1 MTKIKQKNKKSR
13 IKNMRNDRIK
23 DLQRQDKQ
31 LTKIR
36 DINIKIIQDL
46 FNGREGRKQRGIYS
60 RKIEKVGMKKFLLRS
75 QDFVHAALEQL
86 KSHFHELRL
95 SPGGRILNPGKI
107 GDYFDALL
115 RIVSNNVD
123 LYVIYDE
130 SQLDGPHLPLSPS
143 YKKEFRQVVARGEAA
158 AVLLV
163 KHPPGETALEIRRV
177 SEKSLQ
183 GLMSLWANEQFHETS
198 SEIRENLKDYLQHA
212 TVKVLHTGY
221 DPEVDKIA
229 ARINQHLEN
238 HGGFEDTHWI
248 RVVKGVAQEV
258 KKESLK
264 QALGVCIPIVVI
276 IKIIEHVLPN
286 ILHAVGGVLDD
297 LFGAIIPDVSQSMG
311 DKELPLGERFKKAWP
326 VLKGGLITLPL
337 AFAMGW
343 FSAKLY
349 GMSTS
354 VVIHMLAGVLF
365 ALACC
370 AGTLGTSIAAF
381 RKAYIAIEKLQES
394 KKHAYLVSQLSN
406 FEKIKLAFNESI
418 MDVPFRMGHT
428 VIGVPFQVAL
438 GIAAG
443 AFGFFHTSLFI
454 MVEGMAETIL
464 GSITTFV
471 YSYITR
477 IKRNS
482 RLRRTNF

>member
-1 MTKIKQKNKKSR
+1 MVNMKNNQTKNRQKQDQQLEK
-13 IKNMRNDRIK
+13 ICDMYIEI
-23 DLQRQDKQ
+23 LQK
-31 LTKIR
+31 
-36 DINIKIIQDL
+36 L
-46 FNGREGRKQRGIYS
+46 FVEREGEKQRYIYN
-60 RKIEKVGMKKFLLRS
+60 RKIEKVGMKKFSLGS
-75 QDFVHAALEQL
+75 QNFVEAALEQL
-86 KSHFHELRL
+86 RAHFKELRP
-95 SPGGRILNPGKI
+95 SPGGRILNPKEI
-107 GDYFDALL
+107 GDHFNALIQ
-115 RIVSNNVD
+115 IVSKNVD
-123 LYVIYDE
+123 LYVIYEE

-143 YKKEFRQVVARGEAA
+143 YKEEFRKIVARGEAA

-163 KHPPGETALEIRRV
+163 KRPPQETALEIREV

-183 GLMSLWANEQFHETS
+183 GLMSLWTDRHFRQT
-198 SEIRENLKDYLQHA
+198 SEIRENLRNYLQYA
-212 TVKVLHTGY
+212 TVRVLQTGY
-221 DPEVDKIA
+221 DPEVDKITDS
-229 ARINQHLEN
+229 INQHLEK

-248 RVVKGVAQEV
+248 RVVKGVAQDE

-264 QALGVCIPIVVI
+264 QTLAVCIPIVVV
-276 IKIIEHVLPN
+276 IKIVEHVLPN

-311 DKELPLGERFKKAWP
+311 HKELPARERFKKAWP

-349 GMSTS
+349 GMSGS

-381 RKAYIAIEKLQES
+381 RKAYTAVEKLQKD
-394 KKHAYLVSQLSN
+394 KKHAYLVSRLSG
-406 FEKIKLAFNESI
+406 FEKVKLAFNESI

-443 AFGFFHTSLFI
+443 ALGFFHSSLFI
-454 MVEGMAETIL
+454 MIEGMAETLL
-464 GSITTFV
+464 GSITTLV
-471 YSYITR
+471 YSYIVR
-477 IKRNS
+477 FKRNA
-482 RLRRTNF
+482 RLRRTKFEP

>member
-1 MTKIKQKNKKSR
+1 MYIE
-13 IKNMRNDRIK
+13 
-23 DLQRQDKQ
+23 
-31 LTKIR
+31 
-36 DINIKIIQDL
+36 IIQKL
-46 FNGREGRKQRGIYS
+46 FSGRKGRKQRGIYN
-60 RKIEKVGMKKFLLRS
+60 RKVEKVGMKKFLLRS
-75 QDFVHAALEQL
+75 QNFVHAALEQL
-86 KSHFHELRL
+86 RAHFTELRL
-95 SPGGRILNPGKI
+95 SPEGRILNPKEI
-107 GDYFDALL
+107 GDYFNALL

-123 LYVIYDE
+123 LFVIYDE
-130 SQLDGPHLPLSPS
+130 NQLDGPHLPLSQS
-143 YKKEFRQVVARGEAA
+143 YKEEFRKIVSRGEAA

-163 KHPPGETALEIRRV
+163 KHPPEETALEIRKV

-183 GLMSLWANEQFHETS
+183 GLMTLWTDEHFQQT
-198 SEIRENLKDYLQHA
+198 SEIRENLSNYLQHA
-212 TVKVLHTGY
+212 TVRVLHTGY
-221 DPEVDKIA
+221 DPEVDKITGS
-229 ARINQHLEN
+229 INQHLEK

-248 RVVKGVAQEV
+248 RVVKGVAQDE

-264 QALGVCIPIVVI
+264 QALGVCIPIVVV
-276 IKIIEHVLPN
+276 IKIVEHVLPN
-286 ILHAVGGVLDD
+286 ILHAIGGVLDD

-311 DKELPLGERFKKAWP
+311 DRELPFGERFKKAWP

-370 AGTLGTSIAAF
+370 AGTLGTSVAAF
-381 RKAYIAIEKLQES
+381 RKSYTAIEKLQED
-394 KKHAYLVSQLSN
+394 KKHAYLVSGLSD

-428 VIGVPFQVAL
+428 VIGVPFQIAL

-443 AFGFFHTSLFI
+443 AFGFFHSSLFV
-454 MVEGMAETIL
+454 MVEGMAETLL
-464 GSITTFV
+464 GSLTAFV
-471 YSYITR
+471 YSYIASF
-477 IKRNS
+477 KRNA
-482 RLRRTNF
+482 RLRHTKF

>member
-1 MTKIKQKNKKSR
+1 MKNNRTKNRQK
-13 IKNMRNDRIK
+13 
-23 DLQRQDKQ
+23 QDKQ
-31 LTKIR
+31 LKKIR
-36 DINIKIIQDL
+36 DMYIEIIQKL
-46 FNGREGRKQRGIYS
+46 FVGREGRKKRCIYN
-60 RKIEKVGMKKFLLRS
+60 RKVEKVGMKKFLLRS
-75 QDFVHAALEQL
+75 QNFVHAGLEQL
-86 KSHFHELRL
+86 KSHFTELRL
-95 SPGGRILNPGKI
+95 SPEGRILNPKEI
-107 GDYFDALL
+107 GDHFNALL

-123 LYVIYDE
+123 VFVIYDE
-130 SQLDGPHLPLSPS
+130 SQLHGPHLPLSRS
-143 YKKEFRQVVARGEAA
+143 YKEEFRKIVARGEAA

-163 KHPPGETALEIRRV
+163 KHPPEETALEIRKV

-183 GLMSLWANEQFHETS
+183 GLMSLWTDEHFRET
-198 SEIRENLKDYLQHA
+198 SEIRGNLRNYLQHA
-212 TVKVLHTGY
+212 TVRVLHTGY
-221 DPEVDKIA
+221 DPEVDKITE
-229 ARINQHLEN
+229 RINQHLEK

-248 RVVKGVAQEV
+248 RVVKGVAQDE

-276 IKIIEHVLPN
+276 IKLVEHVLPS

-311 DKELPLGERFKKAWP
+311 DKELPFSERFKNAWP

-349 GMSTS
+349 GMSAS

-381 RKAYIAIEKLQES
+381 RKAYIAVGKLQED
-394 KKHAYLVSQLSN
+394 KKHAYLVSQLSG

-428 VIGVPFQVAL
+428 VIGVPFQITL

-443 AFGFFHTSLFI
+443 AFGFFHSSLFI
-454 MVEGMAETIL
+454 MVEGMAETLL
-464 GSITTFV
+464 GSLTAFV
-471 YSYITR
+471 YSYIASF
-477 IKRNS
+477 KRNY
-482 RLRRTNF
+482 RLRHTKF

>member
-1 MTKIKQKNKKSR
+1 M
-13 IKNMRNDRIK
+13 
-23 DLQRQDKQ
+23 
-31 LTKIR
+31 
-36 DINIKIIQDL
+36 
-46 FNGREGRKQRGIYS
+46 RKQN
-60 RKIEKVGMKKFLLRS
+60 
-75 QDFVHAALEQL
+75 FVHAALEQL
-86 KSHFHELRL
+86 KAHFEKLCL
-95 SPGGRILNPGKI
+95 SPEGRIINPEEI
-107 GDYFDALL
+107 GGHFNALL

-123 LYVIYDE
+123 LFVIYDE
-130 SQLDGPHLPLSPS
+130 SQLDEPHLPLSQS
-143 YKKEFRQVVARGEAA
+143 YKEEFRKIVARGEAA

-163 KHPPGETALEIRRV
+163 KHPPGETALEIRKV

-183 GLMSLWANEQFHETS
+183 GLMSLWSDEHFQET
-198 SEIRENLKDYLQHA
+198 SEIRDSLRDYLQHA
-212 TVKVLHTGY
+212 TVKVLHTGN

-229 ARINQHLEN
+229 GSINQHLEK
-238 HGGFEDTHWI
+238 HGGFEDSHWI
-248 RVVKGVAQEV
+248 RVVKGVAQDE

-264 QALGVCIPIVVI
+264 QTLGVCIPIVVV

-297 LFGAIIPDVSQSMG
+297 LFGAIIPDVSQSLG
-311 DKELPLGERFKKAWP
+311 HSALPFSERFKKSWP

-349 GMSTS
+349 GMSAS
-354 VVIHMLAGVLF
+354 LVIHMLAGILF

-370 AGTLGTSIAAF
+370 AGTLGTSVAAF
-381 RKAYIAIEKLQES
+381 RKAYIAVGKLQED
-394 KKHAYLVSQLSN
+394 KKHAYLVARLSN

-443 AFGFFHTSLFI
+443 AFGFFDNSLFI
-454 MVEGMAETIL
+454 MVEGMAETLL
-464 GSITTFV
+464 GSITAFV
-471 YSYITR
+471 YPYIAR
-477 IKRNS
+477 FKRNA
-482 RLRRTNF
+482 RLRHTEF

>member
-1 MTKIKQKNKKSR
+1 MKNNRIENRQK
-13 IKNMRNDRIK
+13 
-23 DLQRQDKQ
+23 QDKK
-31 LTKIR
+31 LKKIR
-36 DINIKIIQDL
+36 DMYIKIIQSL
-46 FNGREGRKQRGIYS
+46 FSSKEGRKQRGIYT
-60 RKIEKVGMKKFLLRS
+60 RKVEKVGMKKFLMRS
-75 QDFVHAALEQL
+75 QNFVHAALEQL
-86 KSHFHELRL
+86 RSHFYELRL
-95 SPGGRILNPGKI
+95 SPGGRILNPKEI

-115 RIVSNNVD
+115 RIVCNNVD
-123 LYVIYDE
+123 LFVIYDE
-130 SQLDGPHLPLSPS
+130 SQLDGPHLPLSQS
-143 YKKEFRQVVARGEAA
+143 YKEEFRKIVARGEAA

-163 KHPPGETALEIRRV
+163 KHPPEETALEIRRV

-183 GLMSLWANEQFHETS
+183 GLMSLWTDDHFQQT

-221 DPEVDKIA
+221 DPEVNKIA
-229 ARINQHLEN
+229 ESINHHLEK

-248 RVVKGVAQEV
+248 RVVKGVAQDE

-264 QALGVCIPIVVI
+264 QALGVCIPIVVV
-276 IKIIEHVLPN
+276 IKIVEHVLPN

-311 DKELPLGERFKKAWP
+311 DRELPFRERFKKAWP

-349 GMSTS
+349 GMSAS

-381 RKAYIAIEKLQES
+381 RKAYIAVEKLKED
-394 KKHAYLVSQLSN
+394 KKHAYLVSQLSG

-428 VIGVPFQVAL
+428 VIGVPFQITL

-443 AFGFFHTSLFI
+443 AFGFFNSSLFI
-454 MVEGMAETIL
+454 MVEGMAETLL
-464 GSITTFV
+464 GALTAFV
-471 YSYITR
+471 YSYIASF
-477 IKRNS
+477 KRNY
-482 RLRRTNF
+482 RLRHTNF

>member
-1 MTKIKQKNKKSR
+1 MKNNR
-13 IKNMRNDRIK
+13 IKN
-23 DLQRQDKQ
+23 LQRQDKQ
-31 LTKIR
+31 LKKIR
-36 DINIKIIQDL
+36 DIYIKIIQSL
-46 FNGREGRKQRGIYS
+46 FSSREGRKQRGIYS
-60 RKIEKVGMKKFLLRS
+60 RKVEKVGMKKFLLRS
-75 QDFVHAALEQL
+75 QNFVHAALEQL
-86 KSHFHELRL
+86 RSHFYELRL
-95 SPGGRILNPGKI
+95 SPEGRILNPKKI

-115 RIVSNNVD
+115 RIISNNVD
-123 LYVIYDE
+123 LFVIYDE
-130 SQLDGPHLPLSPS
+130 SQLNGPHLPLSQS
-143 YKKEFRQVVARGEAA
+143 YKEEFRKIVARGETA

-163 KHPPGETALEIRRV
+163 KHPPEETALEIRRV
-177 SEKSLQ
+177 SDKSLQ
-183 GLMSLWANEQFHETS
+183 GLMSLWTDEHFQET
-198 SEIRENLKDYLQHA
+198 SEIRANLKDYLQHA

-221 DPEVDKIA
+221 DPEVDKIVVS
-229 ARINQHLEN
+229 INQHLEK

-248 RVVKGVAQEV
+248 RVVKGVAQDE

-264 QALGVCIPIVVI
+264 QALGVCIPIVVV
-276 IKIIEHVLPN
+276 IKIVEHVLPS

-311 DKELPLGERFKKAWP
+311 DRELPLSERFKKAWP

-354 VVIHMLAGVLF
+354 VIIHMLAGVLF

-381 RKAYIAIEKLQES
+381 RKAYIAVEKLQED
-394 KKHAYLVSQLSN
+394 KKHAYLVSQLSD

-428 VIGVPFQVAL
+428 VIGVPFQVVL

-443 AFGFFHTSLFI
+443 AFGFFHSSLFI
-454 MVEGMAETIL
+454 MVEGMAETLL
-464 GSITTFV
+464 GAITAFV
-471 YSYITR
+471 YSYIAR
-477 IKRNS
+477 FKRNS
-482 RLRRTNF
+482 RLRHTNF

>member
-1 MTKIKQKNKKSR
+1 MYIEIIK
-13 IKNMRNDRIK
+13 
-23 DLQRQDKQ
+23 
-31 LTKIR
+31 T
-36 DINIKIIQDL
+36 L
-46 FNGREGRKQRGIYS
+46 FVGSKRGKQRGIYK
-60 RKIEKVGMKKFLLRS
+60 RKVEKVGMKKFLLRN
-75 QDFVHAALEQL
+75 QNFVHAGLEQL
-86 KSHFHELRL
+86 RTHFKELRL
-95 SPGGRILNPGKI
+95 SPEGRILNPKKI
-107 GDYFDALL
+107 GDYFNALL

-123 LYVIYDE
+123 LFVIYDE
-130 SQLDGPHLPLSPS
+130 SQLNGLHLPLSQS
-143 YKKEFRQVVARGEAA
+143 YKEEFRKIVARGEVA

-163 KHPPGETALEIRRV
+163 KHPPEETAFEIRRV

-183 GLMSLWANEQFHETS
+183 GLMSLWTDEHFQKT
-198 SEIRENLKDYLQHA
+198 SEIRDSLREYLHHA

-221 DPEVDKIA
+221 DPEVVKITGN
-229 ARINQHLEN
+229 INQHLEK
-238 HGGFEDTHWI
+238 HGGFEDTHWV
-248 RVVKGVAQEV
+248 RVVKGVAQDE

-264 QALGVCIPIVVI
+264 KALGVCIPIVVV
-276 IKIIEHVLPN
+276 IKIVEHVLPN
-286 ILHAVGGVLDD
+286 ILHAIGGMLDD

-311 DKELPLGERFKKAWP
+311 DRELPFSERFKKAWP

-354 VVIHMLAGVLF
+354 VVVHMLAGVLF

-381 RKAYIAIEKLQES
+381 RKAYTAIEKLQED
-394 KKHAYLVSQLSN
+394 KKHAYLVSGLSD

-418 MDVPFRMGHT
+418 MDVPFRVGHT
-428 VIGVPFQVAL
+428 VIGVPFQIAL

-443 AFGFFHTSLFI
+443 AFGFFHSSLFI
-454 MVEGMAETIL
+454 MVEGMAETLL

-471 YSYITR
+471 YSYIAR
-477 IKRNS
+477 FKRNS
-482 RLRRTNF
+482 RLRHTKF

>member
-1 MTKIKQKNKKSR
+1 MKNNR
-13 IKNMRNDRIK
+13 IKNQQK
-23 DLQRQDKQ
+23 QDKQ
-31 LTKIR
+31 LKKIR
-36 DINIKIIQDL
+36 DMYIEIIQNL
-46 FNGREGRKQRGIYS
+46 FSGREGRKQRGIYN
-60 RKIEKVGMKKFLLRS
+60 RKVEKVGMKKFLLKS
-75 QDFVHAALEQL
+75 QNFVHSALEQL
-86 KSHFHELRL
+86 RAHFKELRL
-95 SPGGRILNPGKI
+95 SPEGRILNPKKI
-107 GDYFDALL
+107 GNYFNALF
-115 RIVSNNVD
+115 RIVANNVD
-123 LYVIYDE
+123 LFVIYDE
-130 SQLDGPHLPLSPS
+130 SQLDGPHLPLSRS
-143 YKKEFRQVVARGEAA
+143 YKEEFRKIVARGEAA

-163 KHPPGETALEIRRV
+163 KHPPEETALEIRRV

-183 GLMSLWANEQFHETS
+183 GLMSLWTNEHFQKTS
-198 SEIRENLKDYLQHA
+198 DIRENLRDYLQHA

-221 DPEVDKIA
+221 DPEVAKITGS
-229 ARINQHLEN
+229 INQHLEK

-248 RVVKGVAQEV
+248 RVVKGVAQDE

-264 QALGVCIPIVVI
+264 HALGVCIPIVVV
-276 IKIIEHVLPN
+276 IKIVEHVLPN

-311 DKELPLGERFKKAWP
+311 DRHLPFSERSKKAWP

-349 GMSTS
+349 GMSAS

-381 RKAYIAIEKLQES
+381 RKSYTAIGKLQED
-394 KKHAYLVSQLSN
+394 KKHAYLVSRLSD

-428 VIGVPFQVAL
+428 VIGVPFQIVL

-443 AFGFFHTSLFI
+443 AFGFFHSTLFI
-454 MVEGMAETIL
+454 MVEGMAETL
-464 GSITTFV
+464 FGSATTFV
-471 YSYITR
+471 YSYIAR
-477 IKRNS
+477 LKRNS
-482 RLRRTNF
+482 HLRHTKF

>member
-1 MTKIKQKNKKSR
+1 MKNNRVKNLQK
-13 IKNMRNDRIK
+13 
-23 DLQRQDKQ
+23 QDKQ
-31 LTKIR
+31 LKKIR
-36 DINIKIIQDL
+36 DIYIKIIQSL
-46 FNGREGRKQRGIYS
+46 FSGREGRKQRGIYS
-60 RKIEKVGMKKFLLRS
+60 RKVEKVGMKKFLLRS
-75 QDFVHAALEQL
+75 QNFVHAALEQL
-86 KSHFHELRL
+86 RSHFYELRL
-95 SPGGRILNPGKI
+95 SPEGRILNPKKI

-115 RIVSNNVD
+115 RIISNNVD
-123 LYVIYDE
+123 LFVIYDE
-130 SQLDGPHLPLSPS
+130 SQLNGPHLPLSQS
-143 YKKEFRQVVARGEAA
+143 YKEEFRKIVARGETT

-163 KHPPGETALEIRRV
+163 KHPPEEIAQEIRRV

-183 GLMSLWANEQFHETS
+183 GLMSLWTDEHFQET
-198 SEIRENLKDYLQHA
+198 SEIRANLKDYLQHA

-229 ARINQHLEN
+229 VSINQHLEK

-248 RVVKGVAQEV
+248 RVVKGVAQDE

-264 QALGVCIPIVVI
+264 QALGVCIPIVVV
-276 IKIIEHVLPN
+276 IKIIEHVLPS

-311 DKELPLGERFKKAWP
+311 DKELPLSERFKKAWP

-343 FSAKLY
+343 FSSRLY

-381 RKAYIAIEKLQES
+381 RKAYIAVEKLQED
-394 KKHAYLVSQLSN
+394 KKHAYLVSWLSD

-428 VIGVPFQVAL
+428 VIGVPFQVTL

-443 AFGFFHTSLFI
+443 AFGFFHSSLFI
-454 MVEGMAETIL
+454 MVEGMAETLL
-464 GSITTFV
+464 GAITAFV
-471 YSYITR
+471 YSYIAR
-477 IKRNS
+477 FKRNA
-482 RLRRTNF
+482 RLRHTNF

>member
-1 MTKIKQKNKKSR
+1 MKNNRIENRQK
-13 IKNMRNDRIK
+13 
-23 DLQRQDKQ
+23 QDKK
-31 LTKIR
+31 LKKIR
-36 DINIKIIQDL
+36 DMYIKIIQSL
-46 FNGREGRKQRGIYS
+46 FSSKEGRKQRGIYT
-60 RKIEKVGMKKFLLRS
+60 RKVEKVGMKKFLMRS
-75 QDFVHAALEQL
+75 QNFVHAALEQL
-86 KSHFHELRL
+86 RSHFYELRL
-95 SPGGRILNPGKI
+95 SPGGRILNPKEI

-123 LYVIYDE
+123 LYVIYDK
-130 SQLDGPHLPLSPS
+130 SQLDGPHLPLSQS
-143 YKKEFRQVVARGEAA
+143 YKNEFRKIVARGEAV

-163 KHPPGETALEIRRV
+163 KHPPEETALEIRRV

-183 GLMSLWANEQFHETS
+183 GLMSLWTDDHFQQT

-221 DPEVDKIA
+221 DPEVNKIA
-229 ARINQHLEN
+229 ESINHHLEK
-238 HGGFEDTHWI
+238 HGGFENTHWI
-248 RVVKGVAQEV
+248 RVVKGVAQDE

-264 QALGVCIPIVVI
+264 QALGVCIPIVVV
-276 IKIIEHVLPN
+276 IKIIEHVLPG

-311 DKELPLGERFKKAWP
+311 DRELPFRERFKKAWP

-349 GMSTS
+349 GMSAS

-381 RKAYIAIEKLQES
+381 RKAYIAVEKLKED
-394 KKHAYLVSQLSN
+394 KKHAYLVSQLSG

-428 VIGVPFQVAL
+428 VIGVPFQITL

-443 AFGFFHTSLFI
+443 AFGFFNSSLFI
-454 MVEGMAETIL
+454 MVEGMAETLL
-464 GSITTFV
+464 GALTAFV
-471 YSYITR
+471 YSYIASF
-477 IKRNS
+477 KRNY
-482 RLRRTNF
+482 RLRHTNF